1 MLELQEHAD
10 ARMGSGS
17 GGFRILEAYGIPVVP
32 CGTAVTAD
40 EALAIADRI
49 GYPVALKVLSPD
61 IMHKTDVG
69 GVKLGVQR
77 GAVIDTF
84 FELLQRAER
93 YTSARRLEGVL
104 VQQMVEGGREVIVGM
119 KRDPCFGPVLMFGL
133 GGLYVEIFK
142 DVSFGIAP
150 LSELEAGE
158 MIKKVKAYSILRG
171 TRGEAMSDLD
181 SLVDVLL
188 RFSQLC
194 TETPELLEVDLN
206 PVKVFERGKGCT
218 VLDVK
223 MVVGAK
229 GK

>member
-1 MLELQEHAD
+1 
-10 ARMGSGS
+10 
-17 GGFRILEAYGIPVVP
+17 
-32 CGTAVTAD
+32 
-40 EALAIADRI
+40 
-49 GYPVALKVLSPD
+49 
-61 IMHKTDVG
+61 
-69 GVKLGVQR
+69 
-77 GAVIDTF
+77 
-84 FELLQRAER
+84 
-93 YTSARRLEGVL
+93 
-104 VQQMVEGGREVIVGM
+104 M

-133 GGLYVEIFK
+133 GGIYVEIFK

-150 LSELEAGE
+150 LSEQEAGE
-158 MIKKVKAYSILRG
+158 MIKKVKAYKILRG

-229 GK
+229 AE